1 MLLQFNQSNISDD
14 LRFEKTFLTI
24 RRNLDQQSN
33 LALKVKKTLAVVIIL
48 AKEHN
53 IFNSTVYTY
62 YLFKKN
68 TSIDIK

>member
-62 YLFKKN
+62 YLF
-68 TSIDIK
+68 